1 MSIPIDSLLDALR
14 KAYPT
19 SHVRLLAELSPSMLI
34 AVVDNQGRSYTAEGM
49 PIVTEAAAL
58 DYAKAYMNGLTERA
72 QATEGFELDPEHPW
86 ILGVFPGN
94 ATTSPLIFIFG
105 NIVRYGQ
112 ERWVEVGFP
121 TYERLEF

>member
-1 MSIPIDSLLDALR
+1 MSFPVDSLLDALR

-19 SHVRLLAELSPSMLI
+19 SHVRLLAEPAMFLRSNL
-34 AVVDNQGRSYTAEGM
+34 GRSYTAEGM
-49 PIVTEAAAL
+49 PIVSEAAAL
-58 DYAKAYMNGLTERA
+58 DYAKAYMNGLTERS

-86 ILGVFPGN
+86 IFGVFPGN

>member
-1 MSIPIDSLLDALR
+1 MSFPVDSLLDALR

-19 SHVRLLAELSPSMLI
+19 SHVRLLAEPAMFLRSNL
-34 AVVDNQGRSYTAEGM
+34 GRSYTAEGM
-49 PIVTEAAAL
+49 QIVSEAAAL

>member
-1 MSIPIDSLLDALR
+1 MSIPVDSLLAALR

-19 SHVRLLAELSPSMLI
+19 SHVRLLAEPAMFLRSNL
-34 AVVDNQGRSYTAEGM
+34 GRSYTAEGM
-49 PIVTEAAAL
+49 QIVSEAAAL
-58 DYAKAYMNGLTERA
+58 DYATAYMNGLTERA

-105 NIVRYGQ
+105 NIVRNGQ
-112 ERWVEVGFP
+112 ERWIEVGFP
-121 TYERLEF
+121 IYERLEF